1 MVLEL
6 RTHSCRMQ
14 LLNSDYRRVSICGI
28 IPAMVAIVGR
38 PNTGKSTL
46 FNRLV
51 GGRVSITLQEPG
63 ITRDRVIREAEWL
76 GRRFRVVDTGGLIPN
91 SKVEMNR
98 EVERQVQ
105 IALDEARVIVVV
117 VDGSLGLQPLDEEIA
132 ARLRRAGR
140 EFVVAVNKLDIKR
153 KFEEAEYHRLGGAAL
168 VRISAEL
175 GTGVD
180 DLLDA
185 VLTRLPENERAKRA
199 DVLSLTIIGRPN
211 VGKSS
216 LMNYLLGHS
225 RAIVTAAPGTTRDVI
240 EESFELEGKTYRLL
254 DTAGI
259 RRKPRVS
266 EPVEYYS
273 VTRAIEQ
280 IRHCDVALVMFDAFD
295 GPNNQDKRIVNL
307 VEERSRGLV
316 VIANKM
322 DTVPDKLKE
331 KVRDWVKKELSFVNY
346 APVMYTSVLQGLGVT
361 AAVHEARRVWENG
374 GRQVP
379 GTKLREQILP
389 LLEQNQ
395 PRFDCRVVA
404 LTQVGTRPPTFRLR
418 VTRPKVLT
426 PAYERFV
433 IAEIRKRYKFVGYP
447 IRIRVTR

>member
-1 MVLEL
+1 MV
-6 RTHSCRMQ
+6 
-14 LLNSDYRRVSICGI
+14 VIC
-28 IPAMVAIVGR
+28 GR

-51 GGRVSITLQEPG
+51 GGRVSITLQQPG
-63 ITRDRVIREAEWL
+63 ITRDRIIREVEWL
-76 GRRFRVVDTGGLIPN
+76 GNRFKVVDTGGLVPN
-91 SKVEMNR
+91 SKEEMLR
-98 EVERQVQ
+98 EVARQVQ
-105 IALDEARVIVVV
+105 IALDQAKVIVLV
-117 VDGSLGLQPLDEEIA
+117 VDGSSGLQPLDEEIA
-132 ARLRRAGR
+132 ARLRRAGL
-140 EFVVAVNKLDIKR
+140 EFLVAVNKSDIR
-153 KFEEAEYHRLGGAAL
+153 SRFETSGFYKLGGSAL
-168 VRISAEL
+168 VPISAEA

-180 DLLDA
+180 ELLEA
-185 VLTRLPENERAKRA
+185 ILQRLPRAERTKRA
-199 DVLSLTIIGRPN
+199 DLLSLAIVGRPN

-225 RAIVTAAPGTTRDVI
+225 RSIVTAIPGTTRDVI
-240 EESFELEGKTYRLL
+240 EESFELEGQTYRLL

-295 GPNNQDKRIVNL
+295 GPNNQDKRIANL

-316 VIANKM
+316 VVANKM
-322 DTVPDKLKE
+322 DTVPDKLND
-331 KVRDWVKKELSFVNY
+331 KVRAWVRKELSFVAY
-346 APVMYTSVLQGLGVT
+346 APVLYASVLNGRGVT
-361 AAVHEARRVWENG
+361 EAIREARRVWESG
-374 GRQVP
+374 GRQLP

-389 LLEQNQ
+389 LLEKSQ
-395 PRFDCRVVA
+395 PRFDCRVLA

-418 VTRPKVLT
+418 VTKPKVLT

-447 IRIRVTR
+447 IRLKITR

>member
-1 MVLEL
+1 MV
-6 RTHSCRMQ
+6 
-14 LLNSDYRRVSICGI
+14 V
-28 IPAMVAIVGR
+28 IVGR

-51 GGRVSITLQEPG
+51 GGRVAITLQESG
-63 ITRDRVIREAEWL
+63 ITRDRIIRDVEWL
-76 GRRFRVVDTGGLIPN
+76 GRRFKVVDTGGLVPN

-105 IALDEARVIVVV
+105 IAQDEAKVIVLV
-117 VDGSLGLQPLDEEIA
+117 VDGSAGLQPLDAEVA

-140 EFVVAVNKLDIKR
+140 EFIVAANKLDIKR
-153 KFEEAEYHRLGGAAL
+153 KFEAADFHKLGAVAL
-168 VRISAEL
+168 IPISAET

-180 DLLDA
+180 VLLEA
-185 VLTRLPENERAKRA
+185 ILSRLPPDDRTKRA
-199 DVLSLTIIGRPN
+199 DVLSLAIIGRPN

-225 RAIVTAAPGTTRDVI
+225 RAIVTATPGTTRDVI
-240 EESFELEGKTYRLL
+240 EESFELEGKAYRLL

-280 IRHCDVALVMFDAFD
+280 IKHCDVALVMFDAFD
-295 GPNNQDKRIVNL
+295 GPTNQDKRIVNL

-316 VIANKM
+316 VVANKM
-322 DTVPDKLKE
+322 DTVPDELKD
-331 KVRDWVKKELSFVNY
+331 KVRDWVKKELRFADY
-346 APVMYTSVLQGLGVT
+346 APVMFTSVLQGLGVT
-361 AAVHEARRVWENG
+361 ETVHEARRVWENG
-374 GRQVP
+374 AQQVP
-379 GTKLREQILP
+379 GSKLRDKIFP
-389 LLEQNQ
+389 LLEKNQ
-395 PRFDCRVVA
+395 PRFDCRVIA
-404 LTQVGTRPPTFRLR
+404 LTQVGMRPPTFRLR
-418 VTRPKVLT
+418 VTRPTAVT

-433 IAEIRKRYKFVGYP
+433 IAEIRKRSRLIGYP
-447 IRIRVTR
+447 LRIKVTR

>member
-1 MVLEL
+1 MV
-6 RTHSCRMQ
+6 
-14 LLNSDYRRVSICGI
+14 V
-28 IPAMVAIVGR
+28 IVGR

-51 GGRVSITLQEPG
+51 GGRVAITLQESG
-63 ITRDRVIREAEWL
+63 ITRDRIIRDVEWL
-76 GRRFRVVDTGGLIPN
+76 GRRFKVVDTGGLVPN

-105 IALDEARVIVVV
+105 IAQDEAKVIVLV
-117 VDGSLGLQPLDEEIA
+117 VDGSAGLQPLDAEVA

-140 EFVVAVNKLDIKR
+140 EFIVAANKLDIKR
-153 KFEEAEYHRLGGAAL
+153 KFEAADFHKLGAVAL
-168 VRISAEL
+168 IPISAET

-180 DLLDA
+180 VLLEA
-185 VLTRLPENERAKRA
+185 ILSRLPPDDRTKRA
-199 DVLSLTIIGRPN
+199 DVLSLAIIGRPN

-225 RAIVTAAPGTTRDVI
+225 RAIVTATPGTTRDVI
-240 EESFELEGKTYRLL
+240 EESFELEGKAYRLL

-280 IRHCDVALVMFDAFD
+280 IKHCDVALVMFDAFD
-295 GPNNQDKRIVNL
+295 GPTNQDKRIVNL

-316 VIANKM
+316 VVANKM
-322 DTVPDKLKE
+322 DTVPDELKD
-331 KVRDWVKKELSFVNY
+331 KVRDWVKKELRFADY
-346 APVMYTSVLQGLGVT
+346 APVMFTSVLQGLGVT
-361 AAVHEARRVWENG
+361 ETVHEARRVWENG
-374 GRQVP
+374 AQQVP
-379 GTKLREQILP
+379 GSKLRDKIFP
-389 LLEQNQ
+389 LLEKNQ
-395 PRFDCRVVA
+395 PRFDCRVIA

-418 VTRPKVLT
+418 VTRPTAVT

-433 IAEIRKRYKFVGYP
+433 IAEIRKRSRLIGYP
-447 IRIRVTR
+447 LRIKVTR

>member
-1 MVLEL
+1 MV
-6 RTHSCRMQ
+6 
-14 LLNSDYRRVSICGI
+14 V
-28 IPAMVAIVGR
+28 IVGR

-51 GGRVSITLQEPG
+51 GGRVAITLQEPG
-63 ITRDRVIREAEWL
+63 ITRDRIIRDVEWL
-76 GRRFRVVDTGGLIPN
+76 GRRFKVVDTGGLVPN

-105 IALDEARVIVVV
+105 IALDEAKVIVLV
-117 VDGSLGLQPLDEEIA
+117 VDGSVGLQPQDEEIG

-140 EFVVAVNKLDIKR
+140 EFIIAVNKLDIKR
-153 KFEEAEYHRLGGAAL
+153 KFEAADYHRLGAAVL
-168 VRISAEL
+168 IPISAEL

-185 VLTRLPENERAKRA
+185 VLARLPENERTKRA
-199 DVLSLTIIGRPN
+199 EVLSLAIIGRPN

-216 LMNYLLGHS
+216 MMNYLLGHS
-225 RAIVTAAPGTTRDVI
+225 RSIVTATPGTTRDVI
-240 EESFELEGKTYRLL
+240 EESFELEGKAYRLL

-280 IRHCDVALVMFDAFD
+280 IKHCDVAMVMFDAFD
-295 GPNNQDKRIVNL
+295 GPTNQDKRIVNL

-322 DTVPDKLKE
+322 DTVPDTLKD
-331 KVRDWVKKELSFVNY
+331 KVRDWVKKELSFADY

-361 AAVHEARRVWENG
+361 EAVHEARRVWENG
-374 GRQVP
+374 GQQVP
-379 GTKLREQILP
+379 GTKLREKILP
-389 LLEQNQ
+389 LLEKNQ
-395 PRFDCRVVA
+395 PRFDSRVIA

-418 VTRPKVLT
+418 VTRPRVI
-426 PAYERFV
+426 PPSYGRFV
-433 IAEIRKRYKFVGYP
+433 IAEIRKRFKFIGYP
-447 IRIRVTR
+447 IRIKVTR

>member
-1 MVLEL
+1 MV
-6 RTHSCRMQ
+6 
-14 LLNSDYRRVSICGI
+14 V
-28 IPAMVAIVGR
+28 IVGR

-51 GGRVSITLQEPG
+51 GGRVAITLQEPG
-63 ITRDRVIREAEWL
+63 ITRDRIIRDVEWL
-76 GRRFRVVDTGGLIPN
+76 GHRFKVVDTGGLVPN

-105 IALDEARVIVVV
+105 IALDEAKVIVLL
-117 VDGSLGLQPLDEEIA
+117 VDGSVGLQPLDAEIA
-132 ARLRRAGR
+132 TRLHRAGR
-140 EFVVAVNKLDIKR
+140 EFIVAVNKLDIKR
-153 KFEEAEYHRLGGAAL
+153 KFEEADYHRLGGAAL
-168 VRISAEL
+168 IPISAEA

-180 DLLDA
+180 ELLEA
-185 VLTRLPENERAKRA
+185 VLSRLPAAERAKRA
-199 DVLSLTIIGRPN
+199 DVLSLAIVGRPN

-225 RAIVTAAPGTTRDVI
+225 RAIVTATPGTTRDVI
-240 EESFELEGKTYRLL
+240 EESFELEGKAYRLL

-280 IRHCDVALVMFDAFD
+280 IKHCDVALVMFDAFD
-295 GPNNQDKRIVNL
+295 GPTNQDKRIVNL

-322 DTVPDKLKE
+322 DTVPDKLKD
-331 KVRDWVKKELSFVNY
+331 KVRDWVKKELSFADY
-346 APVMYTSVLQGLGVT
+346 APVMFTSVLKGLGVT
-361 AAVHEARRVWENG
+361 EAVHEARRVWENG
-374 GRQVP
+374 GQQVP
-379 GTKLREQILP
+379 GTKLREKILP
-389 LLEQNQ
+389 LLEKNQ
-395 PRFDCRVVA
+395 PRFDCRVIA

-418 VTRPKVLT
+418 VTRPKVV
-426 PAYERFV
+426 PPSYERFV
-433 IAEIRKRYKFVGYP
+433 IAEIRKRFDFIGYP
-447 IRIRVTR
+447 IRIKVTR

>member
-1 MVLEL
+1 MV
-6 RTHSCRMQ
+6 
-14 LLNSDYRRVSICGI
+14 V
-28 IPAMVAIVGR
+28 IVGR

-51 GGRVSITLQEPG
+51 GGRVAITLQQSG
-63 ITRDRVIREAEWL
+63 ITRDRIIRDAEWL
-76 GRRFRVVDTGGLIPN
+76 GRRFKVVDTGGLVPN
-91 SKVEMNR
+91 SKEEMNR

-105 IALDEARVIVVV
+105 IALDEAKVIVLV
-117 VDGSLGLQPLDEEIA
+117 VDGSVGLQPLDAEIA
-132 ARLRRAGR
+132 TRLRRAGR
-140 EFVVAVNKLDIKR
+140 EFIVAVNKLDIKR
-153 KFEEAEYHRLGGAAL
+153 KFEEADYHKLGGAAL
-168 VRISAEL
+168 IPISAEA

-180 DLLDA
+180 ELLEA
-185 VLTRLPENERAKRA
+185 VLSRLPEVVRAKRA
-199 DVLSLTIIGRPN
+199 DVLSLAIVGRPN

-225 RAIVTAAPGTTRDVI
+225 RSIVTATPGTTRDVI
-240 EESFELEGKTYRLL
+240 EESFELEGHAYRLL

-280 IRHCDVALVMFDAFD
+280 IKHCDVALVMFDAHD

-307 VEERSRGLV
+307 AVERSRGLV

-322 DTVPDKLKE
+322 DTVPDKLKD
-331 KVRDWVKKELSFVNY
+331 KVRDWVKKELSFADY
-346 APVMYTSVLQGLGVT
+346 APVLFTSVLQGLGAT
-361 AAVHEARRVWENG
+361 EAVHEARRVWENG
-374 GRQVP
+374 GQQIP
-379 GTKLREQILP
+379 GPKLREKILP
-389 LLEQNQ
+389 LLEKNQ

-404 LTQVGTRPPTFRLR
+404 ISQVSTRPPTFRLR
-418 VTRPKVLT
+418 VTRPNVLA

-433 IAEIRKRYKFVGYP
+433 IAEIRKRFKFIGYP
-447 IRIRVTR
+447 IRIKTTR

>member
-1 MVLEL
+1 MV
-6 RTHSCRMQ
+6 
-14 LLNSDYRRVSICGI
+14 V
-28 IPAMVAIVGR
+28 VVGR

-63 ITRDRVIREAEWL
+63 ITRDRIIRDVDWL
-76 GRRFRVVDTGGLIPN
+76 GRRFKVVDTGGLVPN
-91 SKVEMNR
+91 SKEEMNR

-105 IALDEARVIVVV
+105 IALDEAQVIVLV
-117 VDGSLGLQPLDEEIA
+117 VDGSSGLQPLDEEIA

-140 EFVVAVNKLDIKR
+140 EFIVAVNKLDIKR
-153 KFEEAEYHRLGGAAL
+153 KFEEADFYRLSGAEQVQL
-168 VRISAEL
+168 SAEL

-180 DLLDA
+180 NLLEA
-185 VLTRLPENERAKRA
+185 ILRRLPEAERVHRP
-199 DVLSLTIIGRPN
+199 DLLSLAIIGRPN

-216 LMNYLLGHS
+216 LMNLLLGKS
-225 RAIVTAAPGTTRDVI
+225 RSIVTATPGTTRDVI
-240 EESFELEGKTYRLL
+240 EEAFEFEGKAYRLL

-295 GPNNQDKRIVNL
+295 GPTNQDKRIVNL

-322 DTVPDKLKE
+322 DTVPEKLRT
-331 KVRDWVKKELSFVNY
+331 KVRDWVKKELAFVDW
-346 APVMYTSVLQGLGVT
+346 APVLFTSVLQGKG
-361 AAVHEARRVWENG
+361 ANEAVRTARRVWESG
-374 GRQVP
+374 AQQIS
-379 GTKLREQILP
+379 GTRLRAEVFP
-389 LLEQNQ
+389 VLEKSQ
-395 PRFDCRVVA
+395 PRFDCRPIA

-418 VTRPKVLT
+418 MTKPGVVTPV
-426 PAYERFV
+426 YQRFV
-433 IAEIRKRYKFVGYP
+433 AAEIRSRYKFPGYP
-447 IRIRVTR
+447 VRLKVTR

>member
-1 MVLEL
+1 MV
-6 RTHSCRMQ
+6 
-14 LLNSDYRRVSICGI
+14 V
-28 IPAMVAIVGR
+28 IVGR

-51 GGRVSITLQEPG
+51 GGRVAITLQEPG
-63 ITRDRVIREAEWL
+63 ITRDRIIRDVEWL
-76 GRRFRVVDTGGLIPN
+76 GRRFKVVDTGGLVPN
-91 SKVEMNR
+91 SKVEMNQ

-105 IALDEARVIVVV
+105 IALDEAKVIVLV

-132 ARLRRAGR
+132 TRLRRAGR
-140 EFVVAVNKLDIKR
+140 EFIVAANKHDIR
-153 KFEEAEYHRLGGAAL
+153 GKFEEADFHKLGGAAL
-168 VRISAEL
+168 VPISAEA

-180 DLLDA
+180 ELLEA
-185 VLTRLPENERAKRA
+185 VLSRLPEVERTKRA
-199 DVLSLTIIGRPN
+199 DVLSLAIVGRPN

-225 RAIVTAAPGTTRDVI
+225 RSIVTATPGTTRDVI
-240 EESFELEGKTYRLL
+240 EESFELDGHAFRLL

-259 RRKPRVS
+259 RRKPHVS

-322 DTVPDKLKE
+322 DTVPDKLKD
-331 KVRDWVKKELSFVNY
+331 KVRDWVKKELSFADY

-361 AAVHEARRVWENG
+361 EAVHEARRVWESG
-374 GRQVP
+374 GQQVP
-379 GTKLREQILP
+379 GPKLREQILP
-389 LLEQNQ
+389 LLERNQ
-395 PRFDCRVVA
+395 PRFDCRVIA

-418 VTRPKVLT
+418 VTKPKVLT

-433 IAEIRKRYKFVGYP
+433 IAEIRKRFKFVGYP
-447 IRIRVTR
+447 VRIKVTR

>member
-1 MVLEL
+1 MV
-6 RTHSCRMQ
+6 
-14 LLNSDYRRVSICGI
+14 V
-28 IPAMVAIVGR
+28 IVGR

-51 GGRVSITLQEPG
+51 GGRVAITLQEPG
-63 ITRDRVIREAEWL
+63 ITRDRIIRDVEWL
-76 GRRFRVVDTGGLIPN
+76 GRRFKVVDTGGLVPN
-91 SKVEMNR
+91 SKEEMNR

-105 IALDEARVIVVV
+105 IALDEAKVIVLV
-117 VDGSLGLQPLDEEIA
+117 VDGSAGLQPLDDEIA
-132 ARLRRAGR
+132 ARLRRAGL

-153 KFEEAEYHRLGGAAL
+153 KFEEADFHRLGAVVL
-168 VRISAEL
+168 VPISAEL

-185 VLTRLPENERAKRA
+185 VLARLPVEEKRRRAE
-199 DVLSLTIIGRPN
+199 VLSLAIVGRPN

-225 RAIVTAAPGTTRDVI
+225 RSIVTATPGTTRDVI
-240 EESFELEGKTYRLL
+240 EESFELEGRAYRLL

-280 IRHCDVALVMFDAFD
+280 IKHCDVALVMFDAFD
-295 GPNNQDKRIVNL
+295 GPTNQDKRIVNL

-316 VIANKM
+316 MVANKM
-322 DTVPDKLKE
+322 DTVPDNLKE
-331 KVRDWVKKELSFVNY
+331 KVRDWVKKELSFADY
-346 APVMYTSVLQGLGVT
+346 APVLFTSVLQGKGAT
-361 AAVHEARRVWENG
+361 EAVRAARRVWESG
-374 GRQVP
+374 GQQVP
-379 GTKLREQILP
+379 GTRLRDEILP
-389 LLEQNQ
+389 LLEKNQ
-395 PRFDCRVVA
+395 PRFDCRIVA

-418 VTRPKVLT
+418 ATRPGAVT
-426 PAYERFV
+426 PAYQRFV
-433 IAEIRKRYKFVGYP
+433 ISEIRSRFKFVGYRV
-447 IRIRVTR
+447 RIKVTR

>member
-1 MVLEL
+1 V
-6 RTHSCRMQ
+6 
-14 LLNSDYRRVSICGI
+14 VVIC
-28 IPAMVAIVGR
+28 GR

-51 GGRVSITLQEPG
+51 GGRVAITLQEPG
-63 ITRDRVIREAEWL
+63 ITRDRIVREVAWL
-76 GRRFRVVDTGGLIPN
+76 DRRFKVVDTGGLVPN
-91 SKVEMNR
+91 SKEEMNR

-105 IALDEARVIVVV
+105 IALDEAQVILLV
-117 VDGSLGLQPLDEEIA
+117 VDGSAGLQPQDEEIA

-140 EFVVAVNKLDIKR
+140 EFIVAANKLDIKR
-153 KFEEAEYHRLGGAAL
+153 KFEEAEFHRLGGAVL
-168 VRISAEL
+168 VPISAEL

-185 VLTRLPENERAKRA
+185 VLARLPDKPRKHAA
-199 DVLSLTIIGRPN
+199 DVLSLTIVGRPN

-216 LMNYLLGHS
+216 MMNYLLGHS
-225 RAIVTAAPGTTRDVI
+225 RAIVTATPGTTRDVI
-240 EESFELEGKTYRLL
+240 EESFELEGKAYRLL

-280 IRHCDVALVMFDAFD
+280 IRHCDVALVMFDAHD
-295 GPNNQDKRIVNL
+295 GPTNQDKRIVNL

-322 DTVPDKLKE
+322 DTVPEELKD
-331 KVRDWVKKELSFVNY
+331 KVRDWVKKELSFADY
-346 APVMYTSVLQGLGVT
+346 APVMFTSVLQGLGVT
-361 AAVHEARRVWENG
+361 EAVHEARRVWESG
-374 GRQVP
+374 GQQVP
-379 GTKLREQILP
+379 GSKLRDKVLP
-389 LLEQNQ
+389 LLEKNQ

-404 LTQVGTRPPTFRLR
+404 LSQVGTRPPTFRLR
-418 VTRPKVLT
+418 VTRPNAVT

-433 IAEIRKRYKFVGYP
+433 VGEIRKRFKFIGYP
-447 IRIRVTR
+447 LRIKVTR

>member
-1 MVLEL
+1 MV
-6 RTHSCRMQ
+6 
-14 LLNSDYRRVSICGI
+14 VIC
-28 IPAMVAIVGR
+28 GR

-51 GGRVSITLQEPG
+51 GGRIAITLQEPG
-63 ITRDRVIREAEWL
+63 ITRDRIVREVAWL
-76 GRRFRVVDTGGLIPN
+76 DRQFRVVDTGGLVPN
-91 SKVEMNR
+91 SKEEMNC

-105 IALDEARVIVVV
+105 IALDEAKVILLV
-117 VDGSLGLQPLDEEIA
+117 VDGSAGLQPLDEEIA
-132 ARLRRAGR
+132 ARLRRAGL
-140 EFVVAVNKLDIKR
+140 EFLVVVNKLDIR
-153 KFEEAEYHRLGGAAL
+153 SRFEPTDFYKLGGQAL
-168 VRISAEL
+168 IPISAET

-185 VLTRLPENERAKRA
+185 VLARLPDKPRKHTA
-199 DVLSLTIIGRPN
+199 DVLTLAIVGRPN

-216 LMNYLLGHS
+216 MMNYLLGHS
-225 RAIVTAAPGTTRDVI
+225 RAIVTATPGTTRDVI
-240 EESFELEGKTYRLL
+240 EESFELEGKVYRLL

-280 IRHCDVALVMFDAFD
+280 IKHCDIALVMFDAFD

-307 VEERSRGLV
+307 AVERSRGLI

-331 KVRDWVKKELSFVNY
+331 KVRDWVKKELSFADY
-346 APVMYTSVLQGLGVT
+346 APVMFTSVLQGRGVT
-361 AAVHEARRVWENG
+361 RAVREARRVWQNG
-374 GRQVP
+374 GQQVP
-379 GTKLREQILP
+379 GSKLRDEVLP
-389 LLEQNQ
+389 LLEKNQ
-395 PRFDCRVVA
+395 PRFDCRVIA
-404 LTQVGTRPPTFRLR
+404 LSQVGTRPPTFRLR
-418 VTRPKVLT
+418 VTRPNAVT

-433 IAEIRKRYKFVGYP
+433 VGEIRKVFKFVGYP
-447 IRIRVTR
+447 IRIKVTR